1 MHENVA
7 VLLSRS
13 QNASTLKLQEIEPS
27 KAYRL
32 FYPTLAVLLSASLKG
47 EDDVIPIVSYCSL
60 SFDPP
65 LFGVA
70 ISPKNYTHKLV
81 KGSGCFAFNIVD
93 AAMAKSIVAAGDI
106 SARNEKKK
114 LSIVGL
120 ELQKARKIHGKT
132 VKGALAVI
140 ECNIQQTIQTGDH
153 DLFVARRER
162 AYASEDF
169 NEYWQ
174 FKQYSPALYVGSTGI
189 KVKKH
194 RLAKLSGKFSEF
206 PYIHTGR

>member
-1 MHENVA
+1 M
-7 VLLSRS
+7 
-13 QNASTLKLQEIEPS
+13 KLQEVEPS

-32 FYPTLAVLLSASLKG
+32 FYPTLAVLLSTSFKQ
-47 EDDVIPIVSYCSL
+47 EDDVIPVVSYCPL

-93 AAMAKSIVAAGDI
+93 ASVGKSVVSAGDI

-114 LSIVGL
+114 LSVVGL

-140 ECNIQQTIQTGDH
+140 ECNMQQIIQTGDH
-153 DLFVARRER
+153 DFFVARCEQ

-169 NEYWQ
+169 KEYWQ
-174 FKQYSPALYVGSTGI
+174 FKQYSPALYLGSTRG

-206 PYIHTGR
+206 PYIYAGR